1 MPGTPVGSRKLVF
14 VDANSGEI
22 LPVNGDVIGAITAA
36 SAIATTVTK
45 TYATPYVNTPMVVII
60 PTQNCGNFYLS
71 ASSNTG
77 FTVTFTSAGTHT
89 FSYLVISND

>member
-1 MPGTPVGSRKLVF
+1 MPTATAVAKLVF
-14 VDANSGEI
+14 VDTGLQQPIA
-22 LPVNGDVIGAITAA
+22 PTADVMGTLTAA
-36 SAIATTVTK
+36 SAIATTASKV
-45 TYATPYVNTPMVVII
+45 YAVPYVNTPSVHIT